1 MRIRLRGRQARLFGL
16 AGVFQ
21 SRPQRV
27 PSPDKDAPV
36 AATLSFAQAAGRCI
50 AMHGS
55 GRAGVC
61 DGARPDSDKPEES
74 LHTSPEW
81 ALRT

>member
-1 MRIRLRGRQARLFGL
+1 LRGRQARLFGL

-36 AATLSFAQAAGRCI
+36 AATLSFAQVLSVASFDDGGVA
-50 AMHGS
+50 
-55 GRAGVC
+55 VC
-61 DGARPDSDKPEES
+61 DDVLS
-74 LHTSPEW
+74 
-81 ALRT
+81 